1 MRCPFGNPFLSI
13 QRLPPEPT
21 LGILGA
27 NMRIHSPND
36 ATPRNASPR
45 RVLVALW
52 MNGVFGG
59 DVIDGIHDELRDSG
73 AAWRIRFADSD
84 KLYDSSLHWMLRENV
99 LDGVISYFHMPSQLA
114 ALRRTRVPIVLFGEH
129 LADPAPAVSLPP
141 LRARVDM
148 DLPAIARA
156 AADHLL
162 SRAGFRS
169 ACYVESPFDHGW
181 SRHRGDAVVAEFRRR
196 GLDTRRFLHYGEPS
210 PLDAPSGPDLDGLA
224 SWLRDIPKPAAVVA
238 ANDATA
244 DDIIRICETAD
255 IAVPRD
261 VAVLGMDDNP
271 VLCRHSE
278 PNISSVHF
286 DGRCAG
292 RLAARALG
300 AMMDGRPAPSR
311 ETLRYSCTPIAK
323 RGSTAATPSIGEIVQ
338 RALDYIDANA
348 CSGATLDDVVR
359 HCRHSRTLVT
369 MRFRQ
374 MTGKSVVQAIRDRR
388 LDEARRLLR
397 ETSLPADEIAS
408 LCGYESASTLSR
420 AFAKATGLPPGAW
433 RRVK

>member
-1 MRCPFGNPFLSI
+1 MRAHTS
-13 QRLPPEPT
+13 
-21 LGILGA
+21 
-27 NMRIHSPND
+27 ND
-36 ATPRNASPR
+36 AFSRNATPK
-45 RVLVALW
+45 RVLVSLW

-73 AAWRIRFADSD
+73 AAWRIRFADSE
-84 KLYDSSLHWMLRENV
+84 KLFDSSLHWMLRENV
-99 LDGVISYFHMPSQLA
+99 LDGVISYFRTPSQLA
-114 ALRRTRVPIVLFGEH
+114 ALRRARVPVVLFGEH
-129 LADPAPAVSLPP
+129 PVDPASAAPPPP
-141 LRARVDM
+141 LRACVEM
-148 DLPAIARA
+148 DLPAIARV

-169 ACYVESPFDHGW
+169 AGYVESPFDHGW
-181 SRHRGDAVVAEFRRR
+181 SRRRGDAVVAEFRRR

-210 PLDAPSGPDLDGLA
+210 PLTAPSGPDFDGLA
-224 SWLRDIPKPAAVVA
+224 AWLRDIPKPAAVVGA
-238 ANDATA
+238 SDATA
-244 DDIIRICETAD
+244 DDVIRVCEAGG

-261 VAVLGMDDNP
+261 IAVLGMDDNP

-278 PNISSVHF
+278 PNLSSIHF
-286 DGRCAG
+286 DGRRAG
-292 RLAARALG
+292 RLAARALS
-300 AMMDGRPAPSR
+300 AMMDGRPAPHP
-311 ETLRYSCTPIAK
+311 ETLRYSCAPIAK

-374 MTGKSVVQAIRDRR
+374 MTGKSVVAAIRDRR
-388 LDEARRLLR
+388 LAEARRLLR
-397 ETSLPADEIAS
+397 ETALPADEIAS

-420 AFAKATGLPPGAW
+420 AFAKASGLTPGAW
-433 RRVK
+433 RRQSPPP